1 MDHRIY
7 WIWLQ
12 HAVGAGSSKP
22 KFLMERYRDICE
34 FYQDGSPVWRLL
46 GIFTPKEMERLCSFS
61 LEDAEKILQTSEK
74 RGHAVLAI
82 DQEEYPEALKE
93 IDNPPCVL
101 YCKGEFPDFNRL
113 PALAIVGTR
122 KATQSG
128 RRVAHQF
135 AYELAKTGMIIVS
148 GGALGIDAAAH
159 QGALAAQGKTVCVLG
174 CGIDYPYL
182 AANASLREVIARTGA
197 LITEYPPGTQPSKT
211 TFPIRNRIIS
221 GITQGTLVV
230 EAAGRSG
237 SLITA
242 DSALE
247 QNREVFAVPT
257 SLDNPVSLGV
267 NTLLKD
273 GAAPVTSPGDIIE
286 VFASSYP
293 QLLKEELPV
302 EEIKTERMVIRE
314 ILEDT
319 YSGAAKKVYACLR
332 EEPCHMLEITEKTGL
347 SVRQILTAVTE
358 LELGGKI
365 EAHSGRRY
373 SLPR

>member
-1 MDHRIY
+1 
-7 WIWLQ
+7 
-12 HAVGAGSSKP
+12 
-22 KFLMERYRDICE
+22 MERYRDICE

-159 QGALAAQGKTVCVLG
+159 QGEMCIRDRDMIFRALSHNEENLFMVGDVKQSIYRFRQAMPEIFLRRKGQYAPYREAHPEFPACITLEKNFRSRAGVTA
-174 CGIDYPYL
+174 GINFVFRQLMSRQMGELDYEGSEELIP
-182 AANASLREVIARTGA
+182 GA
-197 LITEYPPGTQPSKT
+197 VYPDPHP
-211 TFPIRNRIIS
+211 
-221 GITQGTLVV
+221 
-230 EAAGRSG
+230 
-237 SLITA
+237 
-242 DSALE
+242 D
-247 QNREVFAVPT
+247 T
-257 SLDNPVSLGV
+257 SSRDNSVRHAPCPRAPPVSYTHL
-267 NTLLKD
+267 
-273 GAAPVTSPGDIIE
+273 AQHHPVRGSICP
-286 VFASSYP
+286 
-293 QLLKEELPV
+293 
-302 EEIKTERMVIRE
+302 
-314 ILEDT
+314 
-319 YSGAAKKVYACLR
+319 
-332 EEPCHMLEITEKTGL
+332 
-347 SVRQILTAVTE
+347 AV
-358 LELGGKI
+358 
-365 EAHSGRRY
+365 
-373 SLPR
+373 